1 MYDRLCTDLDA
12 AHPAQA
18 VLGLYADRLDRFPLE
33 HCGTSLDRYLLVTDK
48 QAAIEEAERLQMGSI
63 LVDAHFNE
71 QSLLPDLSWVDSPI
85 PASCSLFLFDMGN
98 VVVKNI
104 AMLGKIARRYD
115 LDREEFFSDYLHYE
129 FPLMEGFLSSAEY
142 WQHIQEVFGVKVEG
156 DPFYD
161 AFEPVF
167 NDEIVNLIN
176 NLRKAGKRVVCASN
190 TIDPHWRIL
199 DAMGALS
206 LFDKVYASHLMHTT
220 KPSKYFF
227 QQVLLSEGCR
237 VEEAYFIDDH
247 EPNIQRARSFGLASL
262 LYADKGGREAG
273 ARLSS
278 TFASLLL

>member
-33 HCGTSLDRYLLVTDK
+33 SYQTSLDRYLLVTDK
-48 QAAIEEAERLQMGSI
+48 QAALEEAKRLGMGFI
-63 LVDAHFNE
+63 LFDTHFSE
-71 QSLLPDLSWVDSPI
+71 QSLLAHASWLDSPI

-104 AMLGKIARRYD
+104 MMLGKIAKRYD

-142 WQHIQEVFGVKVEG
+142 WQHIREVFGVSVEG

-167 NDEIVNLIN
+167 NDEMVTLIKA
-176 NLRKAGKRVVCASN
+176 LRKAGKRVVCASN

-199 DAMGALS
+199 DDMGALS
-206 LFDKVYASHLMHTT
+206 LFDKVYASHLMHAT

-227 QQVLLSEGCR
+227 RQILQSEGCR
-237 VEEAYFIDDH
+237 FEDAYFVDDH
-247 EPNIQRARSFGLASL
+247 EPNIHKARSFGLGSL
-262 LYADKGGREAG
+262 LYADKGGRG
-273 ARLSS
+273 ASERLSS
-278 TFASLLL
+278 MFASFL